1 MYWACALLRVC
12 LTGPLS
18 ATIDADETAFS
29 WLKKAVKAAN
39 LGTRFWDPAA
49 YPQGPCP
56 RLGTREWLCIYGGW
70 LEVLGQGAAPT
81 RPSLGLSPSIQP
93 APFCLFLLLLFFFF
107 GYYWAL
113 Y

>member
-1 MYWACALLRVC
+1 MLLSTCIAEVMSYWA
-12 LTGPLS
+12 TM
-18 ATIDADETAFS
+18 DADGTAFS
-29 WLKKAVKAAN
+29 WLKKAVKAAT
-39 LGTRFWDPAA
+39 LGTKFWDPAA
-49 YPQGPCP
+49 YPHGCCP

-70 LEVLGQGAAPT
+70 LGVLGQGAART

-93 APFCLFLLLLFFFF
+93 APKHLPISFFFFFF